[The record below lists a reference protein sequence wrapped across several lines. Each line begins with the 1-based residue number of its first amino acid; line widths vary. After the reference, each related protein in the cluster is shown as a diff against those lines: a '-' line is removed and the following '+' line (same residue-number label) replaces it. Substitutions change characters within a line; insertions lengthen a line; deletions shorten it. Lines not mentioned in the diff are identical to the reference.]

1 MPVSDPPVSY
11 CFDRFELQPD
21 ERRLLVGGAPVA
33 LGARAFDL
41 LLALVERAGQLV
53 TKDALLER
61 VWPKLVVE
69 ENNLQVH
76 ISTLRKLLG
85 QDAIATVVGKGYRF
99 SRQLVSKSAGALT
112 QSRTPRTENNN
123 LPCNLGILV
132 GREPELAELHALLA
146 DHQLVTVTGSGG
158 VGKTRLIIASA
169 QGLVERFAAGVWLI
183 ELAAQSDP
191 ERLTTTLAS
200 ALGIEIKD
208 TASARETLIRHL
220 RDKEMLL
227 LLDNCEHLIDAVASL
242 LNALLAVAPQIQVL
256 TSSQEVLGVVGEQ
269 VFRVPSLTLPEEA
282 APSAAVAQAS
292 GAVRLFIQ
300 RAKAADLGFQ
310 CNDQNAPTIAAICRR
325 LDGIPLAIEMA
336 AARVATLGL
345 DTLAQLLDE
354 RFRVLTGG
362 RRSAIPRQRTL
373 QATLDWSYGLL
384 ATRERIV
391 FRRLAGFIGG
401 FSLGAAIG
409 VAADAELDQFEV
421 IDSITILMA
430 KSLLVIDAGD
440 GHARYR
446 LLETT
451 RVYALDKLAEAQET
465 ALIARLAAQHYLL
478 VFKSCFDDW
487 TRLSDSAFDARYAP
501 ELDNLRL
508 ALDWSFGPDGDPQ
521 IGLALTGLSGQLWVG
536 RLMLAEQQQRLDTA
550 LASLGPDT
558 PPELEADLQL
568 VAGMFFYWRLNERAI
583 SAMRRAM
590 SLYRAPGNAIRL
602 GYVQL
607 MLGSSLVLGGVDGAE
622 EMLLQAQATLANS
635 KRPRLLALVPK
646 SFGLLYTIRGMTA
659 DAVRE
664 FSSAL
669 ELSRAAGDEILE
681 LTILENMAN
690 VLWNAGDLA
699 QALAA
704 ARNVVEQCKQVK
716 IAHKVGWGWVYG
728 NLFGILTEYGELAEA
743 LAVGRLAMP
752 FLQEASSVWI
762 LMDHYALR
770 SAKVG
775 QVEAAAHAYGWIN
788 NIFAQKNIKR
798 QPNELRAN
806 QSTLALLR
814 DQLSQDEFARLCAD
828 GARMS
833 EKEVCQLVL
842 V

>member
-53 TKDALLER
+53 TKDALLEQ

-99 SRQLVSKSAGALT
+99 SRPLLSKSAGAPT
-112 QSRTPRTENNN
+112 QSRTPYIDNNN
-123 LPCNLGILV
+123 LPCNLGILI

-146 DHQLVTVTGSGG
+146 DHQLVTVTGPGG
-158 VGKTRLIIASA
+158 VGKTRLMIASA
-169 QGLVERFAAGVWLI
+169 QGLLERFAAGVWLI

-208 TASARETLIRHL
+208 TASARDTLIRHL
-220 RDKEMLL
+220 RDKQMLL
-227 LLDNCEHLIDAVASL
+227 LFDNCEHLIGAVASF
-242 LNALLAVAPQIQVL
+242 LNALLAVAPRIQVL

-282 APSAAVAQAS
+282 LPSAAVAQAS
-292 GAVRLFIQ
+292 GAVHLFIQ

-310 CNDQNAPTIAAICRR
+310 CTDANAPIIAAICRR

-336 AARVATLGL
+336 AARVTTLGL

-384 ATRERIV
+384 AARERVV
-391 FRRLAGFIGG
+391 FRRVAGFVGG
-401 FSLGAAIG
+401 FSLAAAIA
-409 VAADAELDQFEV
+409 VAADAEFDQFEV
-421 IDSITILMA
+421 IESIAILIA
-430 KSLLVIDAGD
+430 KSLLAIDASD

-451 RVYALDKLAEAQET
+451 RVYALERLAEAQET
-465 ALIARLAAQHYLL
+465 ALVARLAAEHYQL

-508 ALDWSFGPDGDPQ
+508 ALDWSFGPEGDRQ

-536 RLMLAEQQQRLDTA
+536 RLMLAEQQQRLDAA
-550 LASLGPDT
+550 LACLGPDT

-568 VAGMFFYWRLNERAI
+568 VAGMFFYWRLNEHAV

-590 SLYRAPGNAIRL
+590 SLYLPLGKTIRL
-602 GYVQL
+602 GYVQM
-607 MLGSSLVLGGVDGAE
+607 MLGSSLVLGGADGAE
-622 EMLLQAQATLANS
+622 EMLLQAKASLANS
-635 KRPRLLALVPK
+635 NRQRLLAMVPK

-659 DAVRE
+659 DAMRE
-664 FSSAL
+664 FCSAL
-669 ELSRAAGDEILE
+669 QLSRAAGDEILE
-681 LTILENMAN
+681 LTIMENMAN
-690 VLWNAGDLA
+690 VLWDAGDLV

-704 ARNVVEQCKQVK
+704 ARNVVERCKQVK

-728 NLFGILTEYGELAEA
+728 NLFGILTECGELTEA
-743 LAVGRLAMP
+743 SAVGRLAMP
-752 FLQEASSVWI
+752 YLQEASSVWI

-770 SAKVG
+770 LAKVG
-775 QVEAAAHAYGWIN
+775 KVEAAARVYGWIQN
-788 NIFAQKNIKR
+788 TYAQKHVMR
-798 QPNELRAN
+798 QPLELRTSQN
-806 QSTLALLR
+806 TLALLR
-814 DQLSQDEFARLCAD
+814 DQLSPDELARFFAE

-833 EKEVCQLVL
+833 EKEVCHLAL
-842 V
+842 L